1 MSRETIPG
9 ESVKTSILIAAALAA
24 TCAAGSAAAQT
35 RESRFALGANVGTTG
50 LGIEAQFKVNPKV
63 TLRGGFDSL
72 QFDEEVEG
80 DDILYDGELDFST
93 GGAFLDFHPTGG
105 AFFLSAGAYFGD
117 RQVNVSGT
125 PAPGST
131 VEIGDD
137 TFTAAQVGTLEG
149 SMDFGGTAPFVGL
162 GWNNTFT
169 TDRRWGFKF
178 LVGAAFGDDPD
189 AELARVGGSPLSPA
203 DQARLDAELDA
214 EEMEIE
220 EETDGFTVFPVVQ
233 LGLSFKF

>member
-1 MSRETIPG
+1 
-9 ESVKTSILIAAALAA
+9 VKTSVFVIAAVAA
-24 TCAAGSAAAQT
+24 TCVAGSAAAQS

-50 LGIEAQFKVNPKV
+50 LGIEAQIKLNPKL

-80 DDILYDGELDFST
+80 DDILYDGEIDFST

-105 AFFLSAGAYFGD
+105 AFFVSAGAYFGD
-117 RQVNVSGT
+117 RQINVSGT
-125 PAPGST
+125 PADGTT

-137 TFTAAQVGTLEG
+137 TFTAAQVGTLAG
-149 SMDFGGTAPFVGL
+149 NMDFGGTAPFVGL

-169 TDRRWGFKF
+169 TDNRWGFKF
-178 LVGAAFGDDPD
+178 LVGAAFGDDPE
-189 AELARVGGSPLSPA
+189 ATLARVGGAPLSPA
-203 DQARLDAELDA
+203 DQTRLNAELQA

-220 EETDGFTVFPVVQ
+220 EETDGFTVYPVVQ

>member
-1 MSRETIPG
+1 M
-9 ESVKTSILIAAALAA
+9 KTSVLVIAAIAA
-24 TCAAGSAAAQT
+24 TCVAGSAAAQS

-50 LGIEAQFKVNPKV
+50 LGIEAQIKLNPQL

-80 DDILYDGELDFST
+80 DDILYDGEIDFST

-105 AFFLSAGAYFGD
+105 AFFVSAGAYFGD
-117 RQVNVSGT
+117 RQINVSGT
-125 PAPGST
+125 PVAGTT

-137 TFTAAQVGTLEG
+137 TFTAAQVGTLAG
-149 SMDFGGTAPFVGL
+149 NMDFGGTAPFVGL

-169 TDRRWGFKF
+169 TDNRWGFKL
-178 LVGAAFGDDPD
+178 LVGAAFGDDPE
-189 AELARVGGSPLSPA
+189 ATLARAGGAPLSPA
-203 DQARLDAELDA
+203 DQTRLNAELRA

-220 EETDGFTVFPVVQ
+220 EETDGFTVYPVVQ